1 MKTKFPFLATLVVA
15 LGLMSCAENND
26 LPVNADNQ
34 SIYLKIGNIESA
46 QTRSE
51 GTAVPTTEA
60 VTLTDGY
67 IYFITAQD
75 GIKEWYKIAS
85 SGTSD
90 VANKVIT
97 TTDLKNG
104 FKFSNVSGEVSKVYI
119 VGNPNLGSGE
129 ATTMEGFK
137 TLSEL
142 KAGVNVV
149 ISSQNNVQDLTIVG
163 EGGVTAVNTT
173 QHPTAAATDRQA
185 VVSLTPLCARIE
197 IGAVKVIGTITGY
210 TLKGIYVNR
219 FYANKTLSN
228 VFSNLQSEEL
238 TDNFS
243 TAGTGIYSSYPTMC
257 DQNDAGLGS
266 QTSLVTS
273 PTTGNNVWAYQF
285 FPGGTENPRIT
296 FKLTGVTSSVG
307 GESYPD
313 PQFVNIRGFLNSTG
327 TAITTFAPGTIY
339 HINEVSIEKNN
350 LTQLPDPEDINL
362 WVTVTINTWKVEVVT
377 PVM

>member
-1 MKTKFPFLATLVVA
+1 MKAKFPFLATLVVA
-15 LGLMSCAENND
+15 LGLMSCSENND
-26 LPVNADNQ
+26 LPVDTDNQ

-51 GTAVPTTEA
+51 STAVPTTEA

-85 SGTSD
+85 SDTSD

-97 TTDLKNG
+97 TSDLKNG

-119 VGNPNLGSGE
+119 VGNPNLGSSE

-142 KAGVNVV
+142 KAGVNIS
-149 ISSQNNVQDLTIVG
+149 ISSQNDVQDLTIVG
-163 EGGVTAVNTT
+163 EGGVTAVLEG
-173 QHPTAAATDRQA
+173 AETDKQA

-197 IGAVKVIGTITGY
+197 VGAIKVTGTITDY

-228 VFSNLQSEEL
+228 VFANLQNEES
-238 TDNFS
+238 TDNFGV
-243 TAGTGIYSSYPTMC
+243 AGTGVYNTYQTMC
-257 DQNDAGLGS
+257 DQDA
-266 QTSLVTS
+266 TSIGNKISLTTS
-273 PTTGNNVWAYQF
+273 PKTGNVWAYQF
-285 FPGGTENPRIT
+285 FPGGAENPRIT
-296 FKLTGVTSSVG
+296 LKLSGITSSVAS
-307 GESYPD
+307 ESYPD

-327 TAITTFAPGTIY
+327 KAITTFAPGTIY

-362 WVTVTINTWKVEVVT
+362 WVTVKINTWKVEVVT
-377 PVM
+377 PIM

>member
-1 MKTKFPFLATLVVA
+1 MKTKFSFLATLVVA
-15 LGLMSCAENND
+15 LGLMSCSENND
-26 LPVNADNQ
+26 LPVDTDNQ

-51 GTAVPTTEA
+51 GTAVTEAEA

-142 KAGVNVV
+142 KAGVNIS

-173 QHPTAAATDRQA
+173 QHPTAAVTDRQA

-197 IGAVKVIGTITGY
+197 VGAVKVIGTITGY

-228 VFSNLQSEEL
+228 VFANLQNEES
-238 TDNFS
+238 TDNFGV
-243 TAGTGIYSSYPTMC
+243 AGTGVYSTYQTMC
-257 DQNDAGLGS
+257 DQDTISIGNKI
-266 QTSLVTS
+266 SLTTS
-273 PTTGNNVWAYQF
+273 PKTGNVWAYQF
-285 FPGGTENPRIT
+285 FPGGAENPRIT
-296 FKLTGVTSSVG
+296 LKLSGITSSVA

-313 PQFVNIRGFLNSTG
+313 PQFVNIRGFLNSTS

-350 LTQLPDPEDINL
+350 LTQYPDPEDINL

-377 PVM
+377 PIM

>member
-1 MKTKFPFLATLVVA
+1 MKTKFSFLATLVVA
-15 LGLMSCAENND
+15 LGLMSCSENND
-26 LPVNADNQ
+26 LPVDTDNQ

-51 GTAVPTTEA
+51 GTAVTEAEA

-142 KAGVNVV
+142 KAGVNIS

-163 EGGVTAVNTT
+163 EGGVTAVLEG
-173 QHPTAAATDRQA
+173 AETDKQA

-197 IGAVKVIGTITGY
+197 VGAIKVTGTITDY

-228 VFSNLQSEEL
+228 VFSNLQNEEL

-266 QTSLVTS
+266 QASLVTS

>member
-1 MKTKFPFLATLVVA
+1 MKTKFSFLATLVVA
-15 LGLMSCAENND
+15 LGLMSCSENND
-26 LPVNADNQ
+26 LPVDTDNQ

-51 GTAVPTTEA
+51 GTSVTEAEA

-142 KAGVNVV
+142 KAGVNIS

-163 EGGVTAVNTT
+163 EGVVTAVLEG
-173 QHPTAAATDRQA
+173 AETDKQA

-197 IGAVKVIGTITGY
+197 VGAIKVIGTITGY

-228 VFSNLQSEEL
+228 VFSNLQNEEL

-266 QTSLVTS
+266 QASLVTS

-313 PQFVNIRGFLNSTG
+313 PQFVNIRGFLNSKG

>member
-1 MKTKFPFLATLVVA
+1 M
-15 LGLMSCAENND
+15 
-26 LPVNADNQ
+26 
-34 SIYLKIGNIESA
+34 
-46 QTRSE
+46 
-51 GTAVPTTEA
+51 
-60 VTLTDGY
+60 
-67 IYFITAQD
+67 
-75 GIKEWYKIAS
+75 
-85 SGTSD
+85 
-90 VANKVIT
+90 
-97 TTDLKNG
+97 
-104 FKFSNVSGEVSKVYI
+104 
-119 VGNPNLGSGE
+119 
-129 ATTMEGFK
+129 
-137 TLSEL
+137 
-142 KAGVNVV
+142 
-149 ISSQNNVQDLTIVG
+149 
-163 EGGVTAVNTT
+163 T

-197 IGAVKVIGTITGY
+197 VGAIKVIGTITGY

-228 VFSNLQSEEL
+228 AFSNLQSEEL

-266 QTSLVTS
+266 QASLVTS

-285 FPGGTENPRIT
+285 FPGGAENPRIT
-296 FKLTGVTSSVG
+296 LKLSGITSSVA

-327 TAITTFAPGTIY
+327 KAITTFAPGTIY

-377 PVM
+377 PIM